1 MNEILSLLTSTMSI
15 HLNSG
20 QRLIINSPN
29 MFIYMSMEMIS
40 AEGLLNKKIQL
51 PSQFSSNFDR
61 SSTLSLRVCSEDYG
75 HYSIK
80 IKLNSF
86 SNQF

>member
-1 MNEILSLLTSTMSI
+1 MNEILTLLTSTMSI

-51 PSQFSSNFDR
+51 
-61 SSTLSLRVCSEDYG
+61 RVCSENYG

-80 IKLNSF
+80 MKMKFVFKPILIITSPMNMSVH
-86 SNQF
+86 